1 MFGSLDMRAS
11 TASDIRLLAAA
22 GGAGFLERLLNR
34 FAGFAGALLN
44 PANKLFL
51 LAFGVLEIVIRE
63 LGPLLFQL
71 ALGDVPVAFNFEF
84 VHNNSFCILFLF
96 TANVTAK
103 VFSELVCWITVNRNP
118 WPAVRVLPFRHPSR
132 RPATFHARSNFR

>member
-1 MFGSLDMRAS
+1 MSGSSDMRAS

-34 FAGFAGALLN
+34 FAGFPGALLN

-51 LAFGVLEIVIRE
+51 LAFSVLEIVIRE

-103 VFSELVCWITVNRNP
+103 VFSELGCWITVNRNP
-118 WPAVRVLPFRHPSR
+118 WPALRVLPFRQPSR
-132 RPATFHARSNFR
+132 RPATFNALGNFR

>member
-1 MFGSLDMRAS
+1 MSGSSDMRAS

-34 FAGFAGALLN
+34 FAGFPGALLN

-71 ALGDVPVAFNFEF
+71 AFGDVPVAFDFKC
-84 VHNNSFCILFLF
+84 VHNTFSCF
-96 TANVTAK
+96 
-103 VFSELVCWITVNRNP
+103 VFVFES
-118 WPAVRVLPFRHPSR
+118 PSMWR
-132 RPATFHARSNFR
+132 QKCSRGWSVG